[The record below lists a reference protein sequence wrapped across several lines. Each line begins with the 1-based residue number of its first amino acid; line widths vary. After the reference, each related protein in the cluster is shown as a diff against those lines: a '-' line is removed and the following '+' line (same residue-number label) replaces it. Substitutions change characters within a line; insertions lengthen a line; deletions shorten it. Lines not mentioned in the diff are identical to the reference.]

1 MNHTT
6 SRSVGGFARKTL
18 FPKPP
23 YRAYNSD
30 ETHRFGGPLAYFG
43 PGYFEGTTTVAGNP
57 NLPKSCPV
65 RIYARDTGQFVR
77 EVRSSETGIYR
88 VDNLKLGIDY
98 TIIAIDESG
107 QHNAVI
113 ADRLR
118 AKP

>member
-1 MNHTT
+1 MSHTS
-6 SRSVGGFARKTL
+6 SRSIGSLARKIL

-30 ETHRFGGPLAYFG
+30 ETRRFGGPLAYFG
-43 PGYFEGTTTVAGNP
+43 NGHIEGTTSVAGNP

-65 RIYARDTGQFVR
+65 RAYVRETGQFVR
-77 EVRSSETGIYR
+77 EVTSSETGVYR
-88 VDNLKLGIDY
+88 FENIKVGVDY
-98 TIIAIDESG
+98 TLIAIDETN